1 MTANAWNRA
10 LETGHAAIDEQHQQL
25 HRAYQGLLESV
36 RGGDGGAAWAQL
48 QELVQL
54 TERHFAFEESRMEQ
68 SSYAALEQHRES
80 HRAFQRDLV
89 EFVER
94 ARRDACAP
102 LVRLW
107 LESRYV
113 SWWKLH
119 VRSSDAGL
127 AAHLAVAEAVP
138 PAPALAPA
146 VAPGEK
152 ARADRS

>member
-1 MTANAWNRA
+1 MTANAWSRA
-10 LETGHAAIDEQHQQL
+10 LETGHPAMDEQHQQL
-25 HRAYQGLLESV
+25 HSVYQGLLENV
-36 RGGDGGAAWAQL
+36 RGGDGGEAWVQL

-54 TERHFAFEESRMEQ
+54 TKRHFAFEESRMEE
-68 SSYAALEQHRES
+68 SSYAAREQHGES
-80 HRAFQRDLV
+80 HRAFLRDLV
-89 EFVER
+89 QFVER
-94 ARRDACAP
+94 AQRDACAP

-138 PAPALAPA
+138 PAPALVPA
-146 VAPGEK
+146 IAAGEK
-152 ARADRS
+152 FVLERS

>member
-1 MTANAWNRA
+1 MTANAWSRA
-10 LETGHAAIDEQHQQL
+10 LETGHPAIDEQHQQL
-25 HRAYQGLLESV
+25 HSAYQGLLENV
-36 RGGDGGAAWAQL
+36 RGGDGVAAWAQL

-54 TERHFAFEESRMEQ
+54 TERHFAFEESRMEE
-68 SSYAALEQHRES
+68 SSYAAREQHRES
-80 HRAFQRDLV
+80 HRAFLGDLV
-89 EFVER
+89 QFVER

-113 SWWKLH
+113 SWWKFH

-127 AAHLAVAEAVP
+127 AAHLAVAEAMP

-146 VAPGEK
+146 GAPGEK
-152 ARADRS
+152 APR